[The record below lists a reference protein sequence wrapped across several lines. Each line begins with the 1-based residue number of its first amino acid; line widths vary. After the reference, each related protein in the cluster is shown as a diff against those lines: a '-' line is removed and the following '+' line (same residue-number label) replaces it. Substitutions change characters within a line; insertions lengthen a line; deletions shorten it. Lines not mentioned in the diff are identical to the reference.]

1 MSEITGKA
9 FDSHLLKRVFVFT
22 KPYRSTFY
30 TAVILTIIIAGLAP
44 LRPFITQ
51 YTLDHN
57 VAINDGAGLRD
68 MTILM
73 VVLLLLQSFLQY
85 NHSLLTNLI
94 GQKVI
99 KDMRVKLFDR
109 MINFRLS
116 YFDKTPVGTTVTR
129 SVSDMET
136 IADIFSEGLIVIIGD
151 ILQLVVIIGVMFYT
165 DWRLALISL
174 STIPFLLIA
183 TNVFKNKIKETF
195 NDVRTAVAH
204 LNSFVQEHLTGM
216 RIVQIFNR
224 EKEEFKRFDKINQE
238 HRDANVRSVW
248 YYSIFFP
255 VVEILSAISIGLIVW
270 WGAGGVVREEVTF
283 GNLVAFIMYI
293 NLLFRPIRELADKF
307 NTLQMGMVSSER
319 IFKVMDEDQVTNT
332 GGSYAPER
340 VKGDIEFKDVWFA
353 YDFKSA
359 PTLQQLNNSTLH
371 EPSPRLVSAPT
382 ETEPNWVL
390 RNVSFKV
397 NAGETV
403 AFVGATGAGKST
415 IIALLNRF
423 YEISK
428 GSILIDGVD
437 IREYN
442 IDALRKQVAVVLQD
456 VFLFSDTIANNITLS
471 NPDISTAQIREAAK
485 QVGAHVFIERL
496 PGTYNF
502 NVQERGGMLSHGQ
515 RQLLAFIR
523 AQLYKPAILVL
534 DEATSSVDSETEEMI
549 TRATQAVTA
558 NRTSIVIAHRLATI
572 QNADRIMV
580 MDHGELI
587 ESGTHQQLLEKGG
600 VYKELFE
607 IQFKNLAEAVVKK

>member
-1 MSEITGKA
+1 MSEVTGKA
-9 FDSHLLKRVFVFT
+9 FDGNLLKRVFVFV
-22 KPYRSTFY
+22 KPYQRKFY
-30 TAVILTIIIAGLAP
+30 LALLLTILIACVAP

-51 YTLDHN
+51 YTLDN
-57 VAINDGAGLRD
+57 SVALNDAAGLRN

-73 VVLLLLQSFLQY
+73 IVLLIVQSFLQY

-99 KDMRVKLFDR
+99 KDMRVKLFER

-151 ILQLVVIIGVMFYT
+151 ILQLVVIIGVMFST

-174 STIPFLLIA
+174 STIPFLMIA

-204 LNSFVQEHLTGM
+204 LNTFVQEHLTGM

-224 EKEEFKRFDKINQE
+224 EQEEYKRFDAINIE
-238 HRDANVRSVW
+238 HRNANVRSVW

-293 NLLFRPIRELADKF
+293 NMLFRPIRELADKF

-319 IFKVMDEDQVTNT
+319 IFKVMDEDQLTSQEGT
-332 GGSYAPER
+332 YAPER
-340 VKGDIEFKDVWFA
+340 VRGDIEFKEVWFA
-353 YDFKSA
+353 YNA
-359 PTLQQLNNSTLH
+359 TNPLAVTPTYVN
-371 EPSPRLVSAPT
+371 
-382 ETEPNWVL
+382 PNWVL
-390 RNVSFKV
+390 RNISFKV
-397 NAGETV
+397 SAGETV

-437 IREYN
+437 IREYT

-471 NPDISTAQIREAAK
+471 NPEISIQQISEAAK
-485 QVGAHVFIERL
+485 QVGANVFIERL
-496 PGTYNF
+496 PDTYHF
-502 NVQERGGMLSHGQ
+502 NVQERGGLLSHGQ

-523 AQLYKPAILVL
+523 AQLYQPAILVL
-534 DEATSSVDSETEEMI
+534 DEATSSVDSETEELI
-549 TRATQAVTA
+549 TRATQTVIA

-572 QNADRIMV
+572 QNANRIMV

-587 ESGTHQQLLEKGG
+587 ESGTHQELLEKQGI
-600 VYKELFE
+600 YKELFE
-607 IQFKNLAEAVVKK
+607 IQFKHLSETAK